1 VRPGLRN
8 RRRLNSYDEANPL
21 EGAINIVDAML
32 VFACGLML
40 ALVIRWDVDLNQ
52 VKDGVNLSTGQEISQ
67 STEIRNDLVESE
79 NQGQLYEKLGTAYKD
94 PRTGQLFILSDE

>member
-1 VRPGLRN
+1 
-8 RRRLNSYDEANPL
+8 
-21 EGAINIVDAML
+21 ML